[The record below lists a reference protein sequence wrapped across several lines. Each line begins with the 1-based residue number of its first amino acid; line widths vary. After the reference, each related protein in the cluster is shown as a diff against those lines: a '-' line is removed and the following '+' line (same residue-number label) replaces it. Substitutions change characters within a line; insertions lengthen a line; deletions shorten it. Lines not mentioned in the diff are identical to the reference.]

1 MTTAASQTAA
11 AAGLPLF
18 YRTPVVLRFE
28 DHRRAGLGRALDFN
42 FTREATAVQ
51 LMISE
56 FMPALRHY
64 PIVFSDSERPVP
76 LAVLGLKQGRNLF
89 LEDNGSWRADTYVP
103 AYVRRY
109 PFIITETPDPNT
121 RLLSIDAA
129 SERFV
134 ETLGEGVAGDLLF
147 ESGGGPTQA
156 TRAAME
162 FCQAMHEDHLRTVAF
177 SDALRGAELLTSNR
191 ADITFPNG
199 DRYTLDGF
207 RTIDEK
213 AYRALA
219 TDKVAEWHKSGALDL
234 VAMHLASQRN
244 WQILLD
250 LNAAQAEPQSAA
262 A

>member
-28 DHRRAGLGRALDFN
+28 DHRRAGLGRAQEFS
-42 FTREATAVQ
+42 FTREATAVP
-51 LMISE
+51 LMIGE

-64 PIVFSDSERPVP
+64 PIVFADAERPVP

-89 LEDNGSWRADTYVP
+89 LEDDGSWRAGYYVP

-121 RLLSIDAA
+121 RLLSIDSA
-129 SERFV
+129 SERFI
-134 ETLGEGVAGDLLF
+134 ETLGEDAAGDLLF

-177 SDALRGAELLTSNR
+177 ADALRGANLLTSNR
-191 ADITFPNG
+191 AEITFPDG
-199 DRYTLDGF
+199 ERYTLDGF
-207 RTIDEK
+207 LTIDEK

-219 TDKVAEWHKSGALDL
+219 ADKLTELHKAGWLDL
-234 VAMHLASQRN
+234 VSLHHASQRN
-244 WQILLD
+244 WEVLLD
-250 LNAAQAEPQSAA
+250 LNAKATPQGAKN
-262 A
+262 